1 MLQLLLGRSGAGK
14 SDALFARMAQ
24 NGPHRP
30 QILIVPEQHSHDSE
44 RRLCAQVGPEASR
57 FAEVLSFTR
66 LAGRVF
72 DISGGGAAPTL
83 DAGGRLVLM
92 YAALRQVSEQL
103 SVYRRPSRKPAFLTG
118 LLSTVDELKS
128 CRITPQALW
137 EAGEE
142 AEGGEGDKLRDIS
155 LLFGAYEALTQR
167 QGADP
172 RDRLTRL
179 ATALRES
186 RWAVGMDFY
195 LDAFTDF
202 TPQEREVLA
211 VLLGQANS
219 VTVALT
225 CDHLEE
231 TEGGGGIFSPARRT
245 ARQLLRLAEEART
258 PAQVEVLAGM
268 TRPRI
273 PALAAV
279 EASLFAPQPAPPVEN
294 SEGLALYAAHSSASE
309 VEWAASEIL
318 RLVREEGYRFRDI
331 AVTARSMEDYGPLI
345 ETIFPRYGVPV
356 FLGQMSDIL
365 QKPVLSLITSA
376 LAAAAGGYRYEDL
389 FRYLKTGLTDLSEE
403 MRDRLENYVLT
414 WDIRGSRWTREAP
427 WDFHPGGYG
436 LEWTDE
442 DRAAVEELDR
452 ARRQVITPLEKLRA
466 AGTRTG
472 KDHAAL
478 LYDFLVEVGLPERLL
493 ERENALRER
502 GEPALA
508 DEYRQLWDILCDAL
522 EQCAHTLSEV
532 VMDQE
537 EFAKLFPMVLS
548 QYDVGTIPVSLDRV
562 HAGEMPRLAHKPC
575 RALLVLGAHDGAIPQ
590 AAPAPGLLNDD
601 DRSLLAS
608 FGLELAPTL
617 SDKLY
622 REMTILYETLAI
634 PSDYCA
640 VSWPEGGSG
649 GEELRPCFLV
659 GRLRGLF
666 PALRPRREGA
676 PVFRLSAPRPA
687 LLCAGRWSDVGAT
700 LRAMP
705 EYAPRVERMERAA
718 ALERGS
724 LSPAAVAALYGHR
737 VPMSASR
744 MDKLKSCHFAYFMQ
758 FGLKAKAR
766 KPAGFHAP
774 EYGEFVHFV
783 LEQVLRTLTGNGEH
797 AVEAPEREELHALT
811 KTVVDRYVAERLG
824 GLEGETPRFRY
835 LFRRLL
841 RTVYAVVD
849 NAVEELTVSDF
860 QPIAFELGFGSDK
873 DLPPVQ
879 LTVDGVTVSISGFVD
894 RVDGWVENG
903 KLYLRVV
910 DYKTGKKSFDLTDI
924 WNGLGVQM
932 LLYLFTLKREGQER
946 FGGREIVPA
955 GVLYLPARDAVVAG
969 SRAMTEAE
977 RRRAVDQELRRKGL
991 ILDEEP
997 VLSAM
1002 EHPGSAGIRFLPV
1015 KVSSRTGAITGD
1027 SLVSAERLGKLERHI
1042 SRLLRDITGELAA
1055 GNIAADPFWRGPER
1069 NACVWCDY
1077 SAACHFEDG
1086 YGGDH
1091 KRYLPTVRGEDFWRA
1106 LEETENV

>member
-14 SDALFARMAQ
+14 SDALFARMAR
-24 NGPHRP
+24 NGPARP

-57 FAEVLSFTR
+57 FGEVLSFSR

-72 DISGGGAAPTL
+72 DVSGGAAAPTL
-83 DAGGRLVLM
+83 DPGGRLLLM

-103 SVYRRPSRKPAFLTG
+103 TVYRRPSRKPAFLTG

-128 CRITPQALW
+128 CRITPRALW

-142 AEGGEGDKLRDIS
+142 AGGGEGDKLRDIS

-179 ATALRES
+179 SAALRES
-186 RWAVGMDFY
+186 RWAAGMDFY
-195 LDAFTDF
+195 LDAFTDY
-202 TPQEREVLA
+202 TPQELEVLS
-211 VLLGQANS
+211 VLLGQAHT

-231 TEGGGGIFSPARRT
+231 TEGGGGVFSPARRT
-245 ARQLLRLAEEART
+245 ARQLLRLAEEARV
-258 PAQVEVLAGM
+258 PARVEVLEGM
-268 TRPRI
+268 ARRRV

-279 EASLFAPQPAPPVEN
+279 EASLFSPKPAPPVETCAGI
-294 SEGLALYAAHSSASE
+294 SLYAAHNSAGE
-309 VEWAASEIL
+309 VERAASEIL

-365 QKPVLSLITSA
+365 QKPVLALITSA

-427 WDFHPGGYG
+427 WDFHPSGYG

-442 DRAAVEELDR
+442 TRAQVEELDR
-452 ARRQVITPLEKLRA
+452 ARRQVIAPLEKLRS

-472 KDHAAL
+472 KEHAAL
-478 LYDFLVEVGLPERLL
+478 LYDFLVEVGLPQRLL

-508 DEYRQLWDILCDAL
+508 EEYRQLWDILCDAL
-522 EQCAHTLSEV
+522 EQCAHTLGEV

-537 EFAKLFPMVLS
+537 EFARLFPMLLS
-548 QYDVGTIPVSLDRV
+548 QYDVGAIPVSLDRV
-562 HAGEMPRLAHKPC
+562 SAGEMPRLAHKPC

-622 REMTILYETLAI
+622 REMTILYETLAL
-634 PSDYCA
+634 PADCCA
-640 VSWPEGGSG
+640 ISWPEGGSG

-666 PALRPRREGA
+666 PTLRPAREGM
-676 PVFRLSAPRPA
+676 PDYRLAAPRPA

-700 LRAMP
+700 LRALP
-705 EYAPRVERMERAA
+705 EYAPRVERMERAV
-718 ALERGS
+718 ALERGH

-737 VPMSASR
+737 VPMSASDGQAEVLPLR
-744 MDKLKSCHFAYFMQ
+744 L
-758 FGLKAKAR
+758 
-766 KPAGFHAP
+766 FHAVRSESQGP
-774 EYGEFVHFV
+774 ESGRLPRAGVRRVRPLCAGAGVTLAHRRRDSRRGGPGAGGAPRPHKRGGGPLCGPAPGRPGGGE
-783 LEQVLRTLTGNGEH
+783 
-797 AVEAPEREELHALT
+797 P
-811 KTVVDRYVAERLG
+811 
-824 GLEGETPRFRY
+824 P
-835 LFRRLL
+835 
-841 RTVYAVVD
+841 
-849 NAVEELTVSDF
+849 
-860 QPIAFELGFGSDK
+860 
-873 DLPPVQ
+873 LPLP
-879 LTVDGVTVSISGFVD
+879 LPAAAADGV
-894 RVDGWVENG
+894 R
-903 KLYLRVV
+903 R
-910 DYKTGKKSFDLTDI
+910 
-924 WNGLGVQM
+924 
-932 LLYLFTLKREGQER
+932 
-946 FGGREIVPA
+946 GG
-955 GVLYLPARDAVVAG
+955 
-969 SRAMTEAE
+969 
-977 RRRAVDQELRRKGL
+977 
-991 ILDEEP
+991 
-997 VLSAM
+997 
-1002 EHPGSAGIRFLPV
+1002 
-1015 KVSSRTGAITGD
+1015 
-1027 SLVSAERLGKLERHI
+1027 
-1042 SRLLRDITGELAA
+1042 
-1055 GNIAADPFWRGPER
+1055 
-1069 NACVWCDY
+1069 
-1077 SAACHFEDG
+1077 
-1086 YGGDH
+1086 
-1091 KRYLPTVRGEDFWRA
+1091 
-1106 LEETENV
+1106 

>member
-1 MLQLLLGRSGAGK
+1 MLHLLLGRSGTGK
-14 SDALFARMAQ
+14 TDALFQAIARPAE
-24 NGPHRP
+24 GRP

-44 RRLCAQVGPEASR
+44 RRLCAQVGPGASL

-72 DISGGGAAPTL
+72 DATGGAATPTL
-83 DAGGRLVLM
+83 DAGGRLLLM
-92 YAALRQVSEQL
+92 YAALRQVSDQL
-103 SVYRRPSRKPAFLTG
+103 TVYRRPSRKPAFLNG
-118 LLSTVDELKS
+118 LISTVDELKS
-128 CRITPQALW
+128 CRISAQALW

-142 AEGGEGDKLRDIS
+142 AGGGEGDKLRDIA

-179 ATALRES
+179 SAALRKS
-186 RWAVGMDFY
+186 GWARGKDFY
-195 LDAFTDF
+195 LDGFTDF
-202 TPQEREVLA
+202 TPQEREVLS
-211 VLLGQANS
+211 VLLAQAHQ

-245 ARQLLRLAEEART
+245 ARQLLRLAEEAHV
-258 PAQVEVLAGM
+258 PAQVEVREKM
-268 TRPRI
+268 TRPRV
-273 PALAAV
+273 PTLAAV
-279 EASLFAPQPAPPVEN
+279 EERLFSPNPVPVEGDG
-294 SEGLALYAAHSSASE
+294 EGLTLYAARSSASE
-309 VEWAASEIL
+309 VEWAAGEIL
-318 RLVREEGYRFRDI
+318 RLVREKGYRFREI
-331 AVTARSMEDYGPLI
+331 AVTARSMDDYGPLM

-403 MRDRLENYVLT
+403 LRDQLENYVLT

-427 WDFHPGGYG
+427 WDFHPKGYG
-436 LEWTDE
+436 LKWTEE
-442 DRAAVEELDR
+442 DRELVARLDA
-452 ARRQVITPLEKLRA
+452 ARRQVIAPLEKLRSV
-466 AGTRTG
+466 GTASG
-472 KDHAAL
+472 KEHAWA

-493 ERENALRER
+493 EREEALRQR

-508 DEYRQLWDILCDAL
+508 DEYRQLWDILCDVL
-522 EQCAHTLSEV
+522 EQCAHTLEEV

-537 EFAKLFPMVLS
+537 EFAKLFPLVLS
-548 QYDVGTIPVSLDRV
+548 QYDVGSIPVSLDRV
-562 HAGEMPRLAHKPC
+562 SAGEMPRLAHKPC
-575 RALLVLGAHDGAIPQ
+575 RALLVLGAHDGAVPQ

-617 SDKLY
+617 TDKLY
-622 REMTILYETLAI
+622 REMTILYETLAL
-634 PSDYCA
+634 PTEWCA
-640 VSWPEGGSG
+640 ISWPEGGSG

-666 PALRPRREGA
+666 PSLRVEREGG

-687 LLCAGRWSDVGAT
+687 LLCAGRYPNVGAT

-705 EYAPRVERMERAA
+705 EYTPLVERMERAA
-718 ALERGS
+718 ALERGH
-724 LSPAAVAALYGHR
+724 LSPAAVAALYGSR
-737 VPMSASR
+737 VPLSASR

-758 FGLKAKAR
+758 YGLQVRAR

-774 EYGEFVHFV
+774 EYGEFVHYV
-783 LEQVLRTLTGNGEH
+783 LEQVLRTLTEEGTRPV
-797 AVEAPEREELHALT
+797 APPPEREELRALT
-811 KTVVDRYVAERLG
+811 REIVERYVQERLG
-824 GLEGETPRFRY
+824 GLERETPRFRY
-835 LFRRLL
+835 LFRRLM

-849 NAVEELTVSDF
+849 NVVEELSVSDF
-860 QPIAFELGFGSDK
+860 QPIAFELGFGSEK

-879 LTVDGVTVSISGFVD
+879 LTVDGVTVSVSGFVD

-910 DYKTGKKSFDLTDI
+910 DYKTGRKSFDLTDI

-932 LLYLFTLKREGQER
+932 LLYLFTLKREGR
-946 FGGREIVPA
+946 ARLGGREIVPA

-991 ILDEEP
+991 ILNEEP
-997 VLSAM
+997 VLTAM
-1002 EHPGSAGIRFLPV
+1002 EHPGSGGIRFLPV

-1027 SLVSAERLGKLERHI
+1027 ALVSAERLGKLERHI
-1042 SRLLRDITGELAA
+1042 GRLLRDIAGELAA

-1077 SAACHFEDG
+1077 TAACHFEEG

-1091 KRYLPTVRGEDFWRA
+1091 KRYLPTVRGEAFWRE
-1106 LEETENV
+1106 LEEDQE